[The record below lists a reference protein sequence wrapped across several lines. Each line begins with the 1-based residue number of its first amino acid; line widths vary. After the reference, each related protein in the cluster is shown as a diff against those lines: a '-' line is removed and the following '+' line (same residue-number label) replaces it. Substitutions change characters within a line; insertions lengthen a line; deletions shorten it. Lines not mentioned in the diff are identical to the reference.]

1 MNDIASA
8 PLTLTIVIA
17 TCAVTIVSFRSFSL
31 YNRLLLNIDAVL
43 GRRGEW
49 WRMLTCGL
57 VHADYMHLAFNMFS
71 LFMFGIWFEHVISS
85 WRFGMVYALGVLA
98 GSFASI
104 IVHRGAPSYM
114 AVGASAGV
122 SAVVGAAT
130 VVYPD
135 LPMMLIMIPFPMPA
149 WVFGCLYIV
158 YSVMF
163 ASRGVDNVGH
173 EAHLGGML
181 AGMTLIAAFYPGI
194 AIDHAFAIIAML
206 GAGGLAY
213 AWRQRRFL
221 R

>member
-1 MNDIASA
+1 MIDILLA
-8 PLTLTIVIA
+8 PITLTIVIA

-57 VHADYMHLAFNMFS
+57 VHADYMHLAFNMFA
-71 LFMFGIWFEHVISS
+71 LFTFGIWFEHVIMS
-85 WRFGMVYALGVLA
+85 WRFGMVYGLGVLA

-104 IVHRGAPSYM
+104 IVHRNAPSYM

-122 SAVVGAAT
+122 SAIVGAAT
-130 VVYPD
+130 VIYPD
-135 LPMMLIMIPFPMPA
+135 LRIPLLIVPFPMPA
-149 WVFGCLYIV
+149 WVLGCIYIV

-181 AGMTLIAAFYPGI
+181 AGMTLIVAFYPGI

>member
-1 MNDIASA
+1 MNELALA

-43 GRRGEW
+43 GRRGQW

-71 LFMFGIWFEHVISS
+71 LFTFGIWLEHVISS
-85 WRFGMVYALGVLA
+85 WRFGMVYTLGVLA

-104 IVHRGAPSYM
+104 IVHRSAPSYM

-122 SAVVGAAT
+122 SAVIAAAT

-135 LPMMLIMIPFPMPA
+135 LPMMLLIIPFSMPS
-149 WVFGCLYIV
+149 WVFGCLFIV
-158 YSVMF
+158 YSVVF

-173 EAHLGGML
+173 EAHLGGTL
-181 AGMTLIAAFYPGI
+181 AGMTLVAAFYPDVALGNI
-194 AIDHAFAIIAML
+194 LPILAML

-213 AWRQRRFL
+213 TWRRRIGM
-221 R
+221 

>member
-1 MNDIASA
+1 MIDILLA
-8 PLTLTIVIA
+8 PITLTIVIA

-57 VHADYMHLAFNMFS
+57 VHADYMHLAFNMFA
-71 LFMFGIWFEHVISS
+71 LFTFGIWFEHVIMS
-85 WRFGMVYALGVLA
+85 WRFGMVYGLGVLA

-104 IVHRGAPSYM
+104 IVHRNAPSYM

-122 SAVVGAAT
+122 SAIVGAAT
-130 VVYPD
+130 VIYPD
-135 LPMMLIMIPFPMPA
+135 LRIQLLIVPFPMPA
-149 WVFGCLYIV
+149 WVLGCIYIV

-181 AGMTLIAAFYPGI
+181 AGMTLIVAFYPGI

>member
-1 MNDIASA
+1 MNELVLA
-8 PLTLTIVIA
+8 PITLTIVIA
-17 TCAVTIVSFRSFSL
+17 TCAVTIVSFRNFSL

-71 LFMFGIWFEHVISS
+71 LFMFGTWLEHVIMS
-85 WRFGMVYALGVLA
+85 WRFGMIYFLGVLV

-104 IVHRGAPSYM
+104 IVHRNAPSYM

-122 SAVVGAAT
+122 SAVIGAAT

-135 LPMMLIMIPFPMPA
+135 LPMMVLIIPYPMPA
-149 WVFGCLYIV
+149 WVFGCLFIV
-158 YSVMF
+158 YSVVF
-163 ASRGVDNVGH
+163 ASRGADNVGH

-181 AGMTLIAAFYPGI
+181 AGITLIVAFYPLD
-194 AIDHAFAIIAML
+194 ALTNAFAIVAML

-213 AWRQRRFL
+213 AWRRRAMV
-221 R
+221 